1 MSRYI
6 AIVVKYE
13 KIEDSE
19 LIKPIEWAIY
29 DLLDEKMLPERYT
42 RLCDAEEEIIAL
54 DKVAI
59 QNEKNEKN
67 EINKIEKKRSRK
79 NSFSKS

>member
-42 RLCDAEEEIIAL
+42 RLCDAEEEIIASIKL
-54 DKVAI
+54 LYKM
-59 QNEKNEKN
+59 
-67 EINKIEKKRSRK
+67 KKMK
-79 NSFSKS
+79 LIK

>member
-42 RLCDAEEEIIAL
+42 RLSDAEEEIFAL

-59 QNEKNEKN
+59 QNEIN
-67 EINKIEKKRSRK
+67 EINKIEKKISRK
-79 NSFSKS
+79 NYFSKS

>member
-19 LIKPIEWAIY
+19 LIKPIEWVIY
-29 DLLDEKMLPERYT
+29 DLLDEKMLPDRYK
-42 RLCDAEEEIIAL
+42 LLSDAEEEIIAL
-54 DKVAI
+54 DKVAM
-59 QNEKNEKN
+59 QNEKN
-67 EINKIEKKRSRK
+67 EINKIEKKISRR
-79 NSFSKS
+79 NSFTNS

>member
-42 RLCDAEEEIIAL
+42 RLSDAEEEIFAL

-59 QNEKNEKN
+59 QNEIN
-67 EINKIEKKRSRK
+67 EINEIEKKISRK
-79 NSFSKS
+79 NYFSKS

>member
-19 LIKPIEWAIY
+19 LIKPKEWAIY
-29 DLLDEKMLPERYT
+29 DLLDEKMLPDRYT
-42 RLCDAEEEIIAL
+42 LLSDAEEEIITL

-59 QNEKNEKN
+59 QNEKN

>member
-1 MSRYI
+1 MRFHYVSLYSYCCKIR
-6 AIVVKYE
+6 

-59 QNEKNEKN
+59 QNEKMKL
-67 EINKIEKKRSRK
+67 IK
-79 NSFSKS
+79 

>member
-13 KIEDSE
+13 IVEGSD

-29 DLLDEKMLPERYT
+29 DLLDERMLPERYT
-42 RLCDAEEEIIAL
+42 LLSDAEEEIIAL

-59 QNEKNEKN
+59 QNEKN

>member
-29 DLLDEKMLPERYT
+29 DLLEEKMLPERYT

-59 QNEKNEKN
+59 QNEKNE
-67 EINKIEKKRSRK
+67 INKIEKKRSRK

>member
-13 KIEDSE
+13 IVEGSD

-29 DLLDEKMLPERYT
+29 DLLDERMLPKRYT
-42 RLCDAEEEIIAL
+42 LLSDAEEEIITL
-54 DKVAI
+54 DKVAK
-59 QNEKNEKN
+59 KNEKN
-67 EINKIEKKRSRK
+67 EANELKKQILRK
-79 NSFSKS
+79 NSLSRK

>member
-29 DLLDEKMLPERYT
+29 DLLDERMHPDRYT
-42 RLCDAEEEIIAL
+42 LLSDAEEEITAL
-54 DKVAI
+54 DIVAI
-59 QNEKNEKN
+59 QNEKN
-67 EINKIEKKRSRK
+67 EINKIEKKISRR

>member
-13 KIEDSE
+13 IVEGSD

-29 DLLDEKMLPERYT
+29 DLLDERMLPERYT
-42 RLCDAEEEIIAL
+42 LLSDAEEEIITL
-54 DKVAI
+54 DKVAK
-59 QNEKNEKN
+59 KNEKN
-67 EINKIEKKRSRK
+67 EANELKKQILRK
-79 NSFSKS
+79 NSLSRK